1 MFRYPKNIGTVSEQG
16 FEMQINLQITGLDA
30 VRAKLGGLAKQ
41 ANYAASRAL
50 NTTAFAIN
58 AQLKTDM
65 ASTFK
70 GGATAYSLR
79 AFKVDKANKASLTAA
94 VTLRTDAPEGG
105 TSYSKALA
113 HLFTGGQRK
122 YKKLEG
128 WLRARKLLPS
138 GLTVAPGAG
147 MPLDGFGN
155 MRRTALTEML
165 GVIGS
170 HITNLRVNRKTGAGK
185 AQKSVGYFVVLPGDK
200 TKKHPGIYKR
210 IQTGASSTITAMVL
224 YVDPVNYRKFID
236 IEKLGRSVVA
246 KTFQPAFDAELAA
259 AINSAR

>member
-1 MFRYPKNIGTVSEQG
+1 MQVS
-16 FEMQINLQITGLDA
+16 IQITGLDQ
-30 VRAKLGGLAKQ
+30 VRQQLGSAARQ
-41 ANYAASRAL
+41 VNFAASRAI

-58 AQLKTDM
+58 DRLKKEM

-79 AFKVDKANKASLTAA
+79 AFSVTKADKVSLTAT
-94 VTLRTDAPEGG
+94 VSLRTDAPEGG
-105 TSYSKALA
+105 GTQYAKALA

-128 WLRARKLLPS
+128 WLRARSLLPS

-147 MPLDGFGN
+147 MPLDTFGN

-170 HITNLRVNRKTGAGK
+170 QRSNLRVYRKTGAGK
-185 AQKSVGYFVVLPGDK
+185 AQKAVGYFVALPGDK
-200 TKKHPGIYKR
+200 SKKHPGIYKR
-210 IQTGASSTITAMVL
+210 VESGTSSTLQPMVL
-224 YVDPVNYRKFID
+224 YIDPVNYRKLID
-236 IEKLGRSVVA
+236 IAKLGNEVVA
-246 KTFQPAFDAELAA
+246 NTFQAAFDKELAA
-259 AINSAR
+259 ALASAKP